1 MGSTIFKEI
10 QWGHHSKWIYLT
22 KTVRF
27 LKLAKKKQKKTTSAA
42 TVIKSILSV
51 FCS

>member
-1 MGSTIFKEI
+1 MGSAIFKEV
-10 QWGHHSKWIYLT
+10 QWSHLSRWICLT

-27 LKLAKKKQKKTTSAA
+27 FLKLAKKFTSAA

-51 FCS
+51 FRS